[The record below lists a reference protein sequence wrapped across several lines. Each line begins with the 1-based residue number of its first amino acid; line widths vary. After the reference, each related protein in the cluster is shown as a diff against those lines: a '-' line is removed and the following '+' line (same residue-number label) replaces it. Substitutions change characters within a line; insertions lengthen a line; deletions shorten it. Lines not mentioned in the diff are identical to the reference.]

1 MKSLIL
7 REEGM
12 TIKRER
18 YVTSSAKIERGEK
31 DDVLV
36 YKSYYK

>member
-1 MKSLIL
+1 MDGTTL

-12 TIKRER
+12 TIKKER

-31 DDVLV
+31 DDE
-36 YKSYYK
+36 SWMR